1 MKIFQNL
8 NFVLVDTSHPGNI
21 GACARAMNSM
31 GILNLSLVNP
41 KEFPSKESHARA
53 KSGKKVLDKAKIHE
67 NLNEAINSSNL
78 VIGTSARSRSMPWP
92 MMEIND
98 LGKVINESLARTEK
112 VSIVFGNEA
121 IGLENKDL
129 GKCDFHLQIPTT
141 EDSSLN
147 LSHAVQIISY
157 VLKME
162 IDNIDSIPEKKDDI
176 PTFQDNE
183 YLIDHFDKVMK
194 QIDFYDQ
201 ENPKQVKTRVRRLIK
216 RLQPDKLETGILRG
230 FLSKIEQILNKKN

>member
-41 KEFPSKESHARA
+41 KEFPSKESDARA

-121 IGLENKDL
+121 VGLDNEDL
-129 GKCDFHLQIPTT
+129 GKCDFHLQIPTS

-147 LSHAVQIISY
+147 LSHAVQIVAHEIYKGSSLSDLSTQVREVELASSQQKEKLIEHIEL
-157 VLKME
+157 VLE
-162 IDNIDSIPEKKDDI
+162 
-176 PTFQDNE
+176 
-183 YLIDHFDKVMK
+183 LL
-194 QIDFYDQ
+194 DFYDHQ
-201 ENPKQVKTRVRRLIK
+201 NPKQVPARLRRLIK
-216 RLQPDKLETGILRG
+216 RMQLDKLEIGILRG
-230 FLSKIEQILNKKN
+230 ILSNLEQRLNK

>member
-41 KEFPSKESHARA
+41 KDFPSKESHARA

-98 LGKVINESLARTEK
+98 IGKVINESLAGKEK
-112 VSIVFGNEA
+112 VSIIFGNEA
-121 IGLENKDL
+121 VGLNNEDL

-141 EDSSLN
+141 KDSSLN
-147 LSHAVQIISY
+147 LSHAVQIVAHEIYKGSSLSDLSIQERELELATSMQKEKLMEHIEL
-157 VLKME
+157 VLE
-162 IDNIDSIPEKKDDI
+162 
-176 PTFQDNE
+176 
-183 YLIDHFDKVMK
+183 LL
-194 QIDFYDQ
+194 DFYDHQ
-201 ENPKQVKTRVRRLIK
+201 NPKQVPARLRRLIK
-216 RLQPDKLETGILRG
+216 RMQLDKLEIGILRG
-230 FLSKIEQILNKKN
+230 ILSKLEDRLNK

>member
-41 KEFPSKESHARA
+41 KEFPSKESDARA

-121 IGLENKDL
+121 VGL
-129 GKCDFHLQIPTT
+129 
-141 EDSSLN
+141 SLI
-147 LSHAVQIISY
+147 HI
-157 VLKME
+157 
-162 IDNIDSIPEKKDDI
+162 
-176 PTFQDNE
+176 
-183 YLIDHFDKVMK
+183 
-194 QIDFYDQ
+194 
-201 ENPKQVKTRVRRLIK
+201 
-216 RLQPDKLETGILRG
+216 
-230 FLSKIEQILNKKN
+230 

>member
-41 KEFPSKESHARA
+41 KEFPSKESDARA

-98 LGKVINESLARTEK
+98 IGKVINESLAGKEK
-112 VSIVFGNEA
+112 VSIIFGNEA
-121 IGLENKDL
+121 VGLNNEDL

-141 EDSSLN
+141 KDSSLN
-147 LSHAVQIISY
+147 LSHAVQIVAHEIYKGSSLSDLSIQERELELATSMQKEKLMEHIEL
-157 VLKME
+157 VLE
-162 IDNIDSIPEKKDDI
+162 
-176 PTFQDNE
+176 
-183 YLIDHFDKVMK
+183 LL
-194 QIDFYDQ
+194 DFYDHQ
-201 ENPKQVKTRVRRLIK
+201 NPKQVPARLNRLIK
-216 RLQPDKLETGILRG
+216 RMQLDKLEIGILRG
-230 FLSKIEQILNKKN
+230 ILSKLEDRLNK

>member
-41 KEFPSKESHARA
+41 KEFPSKESDARA

-67 NLNEAINSSNL
+67 NLDEAINSSNL

-98 LGKVINESLARTEK
+98 LGKAINESLARTEK

-121 IGLENKDL
+121 VGLDNEDL

-147 LSHAVQIISY
+147 LSHAVQIVAHEIHKESLSDPSIQSRE
-157 VLKME
+157 VELATSMQKEKLME
-162 IDNIDSIPEKKDDI
+162 HIE
-176 PTFQDNE
+176 
-183 YLIDHFDKVMK
+183 LILELL
-194 QIDFYDQ
+194 DFYDHQ
-201 ENPKQVKTRVRRLIK
+201 NPKQVPARLTRLVK
-216 RLQPDKLETGILRG
+216 RMQLDKLEIGILRG
-230 FLSKIEQILNKKN
+230 ILSKLEDRLNK

>member
-41 KEFPSKESHARA
+41 KEFPSKESDARA

-67 NLNEAINSSNL
+67 NLNEAINLSNL

-92 MMEIND
+92 MMEINN
-98 LGKVINESLARTEK
+98 LGKVINESLVRKEK

-121 IGLENKDL
+121 VGLDNEDL
-129 GKCDFHLQIPTT
+129 GKCDFHLQIPTS

-147 LSHAVQIISY
+147 LSHAVQIVAHEIYKGSSSSDLSTQTREVELASSQQKEKLIEHIEL
-157 VLKME
+157 VLE
-162 IDNIDSIPEKKDDI
+162 
-176 PTFQDNE
+176 
-183 YLIDHFDKVMK
+183 LL
-194 QIDFYDQ
+194 DFYDHQ
-201 ENPKQVKTRVRRLIK
+201 NPKQVPARLRRLIK
-216 RLQPDKLETGILRG
+216 RMQLDKLEIGILRG
-230 FLSKIEQILNKKN
+230 ILSNLEERINK

>member
-41 KEFPSKESHARA
+41 KEFPSKESEARA

-67 NLNEAINSSNL
+67 NLNEAINTSNL

-98 LGKVINESLARTEK
+98 LGKVINESLARKEE

-121 IGLENKDL
+121 FGLDNEDL

-141 EDSSLN
+141 KDSSLN
-147 LSHAVQIISY
+147 LSHAVQI
-157 VLKME
+157 VAHE
-162 IDNIDSIPEKKDDI
+162 IHKESLSDLSI
-176 PTFQDNE
+176 
-183 YLIDHFDKVMK
+183 
-194 QIDFYDQ
+194 
-201 ENPKQVKTRVRRLIK
+201 QVREV
-216 RLQPDKLETGILRG
+216 E
-230 FLSKIEQILNKKN
+230 

>member
-41 KEFPSKESHARA
+41 KEFPSKESDARA
-53 KSGKKVLDKAKIHE
+53 KSGKKVLDKAKIYE

-121 IGLENKDL
+121 IGLDNEDL
-129 GKCDFHLQIPTT
+129 GKCDFHLQIPTSK
-141 EDSSLN
+141 DSSLN
-147 LSHAVQIISY
+147 LSHAVQIVAHEIYKGSSSSDLSTQTREVELASSQQKEKLIEHIEL
-157 VLKME
+157 VLE
-162 IDNIDSIPEKKDDI
+162 
-176 PTFQDNE
+176 
-183 YLIDHFDKVMK
+183 LL
-194 QIDFYDQ
+194 DFYDHQ
-201 ENPKQVKTRVRRLIK
+201 NPKQVPARLRRLIK
-216 RLQPDKLETGILRG
+216 RMQLDKLEIGILRG
-230 FLSKIEQILNKKN
+230 ILSNLEERLNK